1 MLVLAVLYSLLW
13 IAIAGYDL
21 KSVFFGV
28 LAVGSALFVHITLG
42 LYPPR
47 INPIALFEFLGVF
60 LWQALLGGI
69 DVARRIVSP
78 QLRVNPGFVVY
89 NFQSEKL
96 WVKILLALTI
106 NLTPGTLSVVIED
119 KQVLVHTLDVESYS
133 EESVRSLEGL
143 LDRVFS

>member
-1 MLVLAVLYSLLW
+1 MLLLVILYSLLW

-28 LAVGSALFVHITLG
+28 LAVGSALFVHITLR

-47 INPIALFEFLGVF
+47 INPIALLEFLGVF

-119 KQVLVHTLDVESYS
+119 KQVLVHTLDVESYN
-133 EESVRSLEGL
+133 EESVRSLERL